1 MWCAR
6 AMMLGCVLLVAS
18 CVAVSPAGG
27 STEPETLG
35 SRNGEAKQSG
45 KGRYAIEPEPIDYPA
60 KPQNTVF
67 GRPTAA
73 HLLLEA
79 LHVMRVHRGSWS
91 ALAGYPLPWY
101 DALPGASELLLIF
114 AEQEF
119 DLGGTDI
126 LWHAN
131 AGISRNERVIDR
143 IVWESPCAVH
153 SGLRVESL
161 TRSRNGVHAY
171 LRAVRAQR
179 REHSTLRMFSTV
191 TWQKDSE
198 VMSLAIRPTAT
209 GFRVTV
215 IGLYR

>member
-6 AMMLGCVLLVAS
+6 AMTFACLLLVAS

-27 STEPETLG
+27 PKEPESPG
-35 SRNGEAKQSG
+35 SRNGDATQSN

-73 HLLLEA
+73 HFLLEA

-91 ALAGYPLPWY
+91 AMAGYPLPWY
-101 DALPGASELLLIF
+101 DALPGASELLIIF

-131 AGISRNERVIDR
+131 AAISRNERQIDR
-143 IVWESPCAVH
+143 IVWESPCAMHV
-153 SGLRVESL
+153 GLRIEGL
-161 TRSRNGVHAY
+161 TRSRGGIHAY

-179 REHSTLRMFSTV
+179 REHSTLRVFSTV
-191 TWQKDSE
+191 TWQKDSD
-198 VMSLAIRPTAT
+198 VMSLTIRPTST